1 MLTVD
6 PARRAS
12 AQQVFEAA
20 QNLTDICLPQLNAP
34 DRDGFKF
41 PEMKHDR
48 ELEDFSQQP
57 QLKPAQA
64 PPMDSRK
71 GDVAAANHVRGA
83 SNGSANAST
92 QSAGNSS
99 RQAGEDTS
107 LVDNLLGE
115 VKEEPTLEDKSSTMT
130 TQS

>member
-1 MLTVD
+1 
-6 PARRAS
+6 
-12 AQQVFEAA
+12 
-20 QNLTDICLPQLNAP
+20 
-34 DRDGFKF
+34 
-41 PEMKHDR
+41 
-48 ELEDFSQQP
+48 
-57 QLKPAQA
+57 
-64 PPMDSRK
+64 MDSRK